1 MKLLLDFDGVIC
13 LHNQSE
19 IVNGINY
26 PLFDSNLL
34 DNLELV
40 IKQYNIDGITI
51 SSTWREDKT
60 IDYLKDCFYRIG
72 RPSIGN
78 LVVDSTTVYLG
89 SRDYELK
96 RHCST
101 HIDDYLIIED
111 ADLKFDNF
119 IKDYLRDHNKTI
131 IIIKPNTAEGLVNW

>member
-13 LHNQSE
+13 LRNQSE

-26 PLFDSNLL
+26 PVFDSQLL

-40 IKQYNIDGITI
+40 INQYDIKGIVI

-72 RPSIGN
+72 RILIGD
-78 LVVDSTTVYLG
+78 LIVDSTTVYLG

-111 ADLKFDNF
+111 AELKFDNF
-119 IKDYLRDHNKTI
+119 IKDYLRDYNRTI
-131 IIIKPNTAEGLVNW
+131 KVIKPKTKEGLINW